1 MSRAVC
7 VLAALALFVGG
18 CSASPGPAPLVQ
30 DDEAGLAAGALES
43 GNYAGAA
50 DLYRRAL
57 AKAPDRL
64 PLHYGLAV
72 SASFLDLK
80 PEAIREV
87 RWVLEH
93 GDHAQPEVESAR
105 NWLVK
110 VGALAAP
117 SKRQTATLPTTTATD
132 EPAAASSA
140 SVEGRVVPVGG
151 PQAGPA
157 KRLQLFLIEQPSRA
171 HHYPVRTDEEG
182 RFRFP
187 SVAPGIYKLSDR
199 ITGPPTWRL
208 RVEAKP
214 GQIVFLDLGPDN
226 STKSRDDFPGHP

>member
-1 MSRAVC
+1 MHRAVC
-7 VLAALALFVGG
+7 VVAALALFIGG
-18 CSASPGPAPLVQ
+18 CSASPGPTPVVQ
-30 DDEAGLAAGALES
+30 DDEARLAAAALES
-43 GNYAGAA
+43 GDYAGAA
-50 DLYRRAL
+50 DLYRRAV

-72 SASFLDLK
+72 SASHLDLK
-80 PEAIREV
+80 SEAIREF

-93 GDHAQPEVESAR
+93 GDPGQPEVENAR
-105 NWLVK
+105 KWLVTA
-110 VGALAAP
+110 GALAPP
-117 SKRQTATLPTTTATD
+117 SKRQTAPFPTTTATG
-132 EPAAASSA
+132 EPTAASSA
-140 SVEGRVVPVGG
+140 RVEGRVVPVGG
-151 PQAGPA
+151 PQVGPA
-157 KRLQLFLIEQPSRA
+157 KRLQLFLTEQPSRV

-199 ITGPPTWRL
+199 ISGPPTWRL

-214 GQIVFLDLGPDN
+214 GQVVFLDLGPDN